1 MNNNQ
6 YCNAEFLLQKIQE
19 SDAVLVGA
27 ASGLSAA
34 DGKHFWYQDDN
45 EFKEFSKASET
56 NMGFVLLLMLSIIH
70 IKRQMKDG
78 LPLPLWF
85 IIFMNLKLARFIRT

>member
-1 MNNNQ
+1 MPSWSELPVVCQRQMVNISSIRTIMN
-6 YCNAEFLLQKIQE
+6 
-19 SDAVLVGA
+19 S
-27 ASGLSAA
+27 
-34 DGKHFWYQDDN
+34 
-45 EFKEFSKASET
+45 KEFSKASET